1 MRSADH
7 AACAG
12 PSSSRRICWSR
23 FQRRGRRRSLPSPT
37 RNPNPDAGPPGLYA
51 SGRTLKLFPGGDLF
65 PIYIADPHRPTNTIL
80 VDFTRV
86 DIEDTKSPRFRL
98 SAGGRFGVLKID
110 PPSPGGRS
118 WQISVDAG
126 LDALF
131 DSQNNQDAIG
141 WDGNYGLTVATA
153 SGGPLAFKVGVL
165 HTSAHMGDEYAD
177 RTGRQRHNYT
187 REEVAVGFSARMGR
201 RWRTYAETGVAY
213 LERYEQQ
220 EPWRVQGGIEYESP
234 RSLWGDRFSWF
245 WASDLVVHAGTRL
258 AARHVVAGRYRH
270 ALRRANVSAR
280 HPGARRASD
289 RQRLLPVLRDHL
301 SRSASGSISRR
312 RAHEVGGRAARP
324 PGGVSSSA
332 RPGVMRCARDT
343 PPLTLPRTGSPP

>member
-1 MRSADH
+1 MQPTPHGSDRRPCDPLITRLRRPLVV
-7 AACAG
+7 AAYLLVTIAASWAQAQ
-12 PSSSRRICWSR
+12 PAVPDEESEP
-23 FQRRGRRRSLPSPT
+23 RRGPT
-37 RNPNPDAGPPGLYA
+37 WTYA

-65 PIYIADPHRPTNTIL
+65 PIYVADPHRPTNTIL

-98 SAGGRFGVLKID
+98 SAGGRFGALRID

-153 SGGPLAFKVGVL
+153 SGGPLAFKVGLL

-220 EPWRVQGGIEYESP
+220 EPWRVQGGVEYESP
-234 RSLWGDRFSWF
+234 QRLWGDRFSWF
-245 WASDLVVHAGTRL
+245 WASDLSSWQERDWRLDTSFQAGIATHSEGRTYRLGIQVHD
-258 AARHVVAGRYRH
+258 GRPT
-270 ALRRANVSAR
+270 VSDFFQY
-280 HPGARRASD
+280 SETS
-289 RQRLLPVLRDHL
+289 V
-301 SRSASGSISRR
+301 
-312 RAHEVGGRAARP
+312 
-324 PGGVSSSA
+324 
-332 RPGVMRCARDT
+332 
-343 PPLTLPRTGSPP
+343 TLGIWVDF